1 MSQKWLLI
9 GGALLALVAGVG
21 VAWWSNSQS
30 AQDNAPTYKYL
41 QTFPEPR
48 KLAQVTLLNQH
59 GDKVTNELFKGHW
72 SLLFLGYTFCPDVCP
87 TTMAGLAKI
96 YPELTNIATDSP
108 IQIVFVSV
116 DPKRDT
122 PERLASY
129 VEYFNPE
136 FIALTGEHSMLFP
149 FARSLGLM
157 YAMAESTDN
166 PNYLVDHSAS
176 VVVVD
181 PNGFAIGRF
190 KPNYNPGELA
200 VSDSVQILTDMPVI
214 TKEQ

>member
-1 MSQKWLLI
+1 MNQKLLLTLV
-9 GGALLALVAGVG
+9 AALALVVGVG
-21 VAWWSNSQS
+21 MAWWFTTQS
-30 AQDNAPTYKYL
+30 TENQTPQYL
-41 QTFPEPR
+41 QTFPQPR
-48 KLAQVTLLNQH
+48 QLAEVTLVNQH
-59 GDKVTNELFKGHW
+59 GETVTNELFKGHW

-87 TTMAGLAKI
+87 TTMAALGKI
-96 YPELTNIATDSP
+96 YPELKNISTDSP
-108 IQIVFVSV
+108 IQVVFVSV

-136 FIALTGEHSMLFP
+136 FVALTGEHKMLFP

-157 YAMAESTDN
+157 YAIAESTDN

-181 PNGFAIGRF
+181 PNGLAIGRF
-190 KPNYNPGELA
+190 KPEYNPGELA

>member
-1 MSQKWLLI
+1 MNQKLLLTLV
-9 GGALLALVAGVG
+9 AALALVAGVG
-21 VAWWSNSQS
+21 MAWWFTTQS
-30 AQDNAPTYKYL
+30 TENETPQYL
-41 QTFPEPR
+41 QSFPEPR
-48 KLAQVTLLNQH
+48 QLAEVTLVNQQ
-59 GDKVTNELFKGHW
+59 GETVTNELFKGHW

-87 TTMAGLAKI
+87 TTMAALGKI
-96 YPELTNIATDSP
+96 YPELKNISTDSP
-108 IQIVFVSV
+108 IQVVFVSV

-136 FIALTGEHSMLFP
+136 FVAVTGEHKMLFP
-149 FARSLGLM
+149 FARSMGLM
-157 YAMAESTDN
+157 YAIAESTDN

-181 PNGFAIGRF
+181 PNGLAIGRF
-190 KPNYNPGELA
+190 KPEYNPGELA

>member
-1 MSQKWLLI
+1 MNQKLLLTLV
-9 GGALLALVAGVG
+9 AALALVAGVG
-21 VAWWSNSQS
+21 MAWWFTTQS
-30 AQDNAPTYKYL
+30 TENDTPQYL

-48 KLAQVTLLNQH
+48 QLAEVTLVNQQ
-59 GDKVTNELFKGHW
+59 GETVTNELFKGHW

-87 TTMAGLAKI
+87 TTMAALGKI
-96 YPELTNIATDSP
+96 YPELKNISTNSP
-108 IQIVFVSV
+108 IQVVFVSV

-136 FIALTGEHSMLFP
+136 FVALTGEHKMLFP

-157 YAMAESTDN
+157 YAIAESTDN

-181 PNGFAIGRF
+181 PNGLAIGRF
-190 KPNYNPGELA
+190 KPEYNPGELA